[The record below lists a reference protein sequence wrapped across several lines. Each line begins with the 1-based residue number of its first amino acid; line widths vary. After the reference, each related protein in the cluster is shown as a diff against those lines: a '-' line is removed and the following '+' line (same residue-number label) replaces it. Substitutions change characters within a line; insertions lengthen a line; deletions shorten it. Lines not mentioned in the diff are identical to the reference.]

1 MTLLNTCIYKI
12 VNFPNINY
20 YGFKVLSSNT
30 KMNKLSSI
38 KFTMSR
44 NFGRMSGPKGE

>member
-20 YGFKVLSSNT
+20 CGFKVLSSNT
-30 KMNKLSSI
+30 KKNKLSSI
-38 KFTMSR
+38 KFTVSR
-44 NFGRMSGPKGE
+44 NFRMMSGPNGE